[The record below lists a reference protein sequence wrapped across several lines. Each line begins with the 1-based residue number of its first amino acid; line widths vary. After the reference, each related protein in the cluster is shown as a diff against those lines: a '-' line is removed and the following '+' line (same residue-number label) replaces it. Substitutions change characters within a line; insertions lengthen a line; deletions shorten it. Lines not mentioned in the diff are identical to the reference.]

1 MTQNSESMKFAA
13 LTFNNILN
21 LIFPTI
27 FFFFL
32 IFSGRNV
39 LSSEIAINTSLLILL
54 TKSLT
59 ANQRSVAISSGN
71 VRMLDNFISF
81 RIAMLIPILI
91 FGTMAN
97 FYFLSGNKINTI
109 FIFIICA
116 QWINE
121 VSLVKNELSSDKIW
135 NKIFLI
141 INIIFFITIFFSCFY
156 YYDYIFTIL
165 VIYLFHLIIFSI
177 VFLKK
182 NYLLKFFLIKES
194 FFYFFQYIKTNFFL
208 SGFSLNFANLIW
220 RISIVYLIGKANASI
235 FFAIFSI
242 GSFPGTVFNSSFGAT
257 MLKKKISHFYLIIF
271 FLIYIFLLLFFF
283 IVFLFFLSRNLI
295 NFTPQ
300 NIFDT
305 KFLIYILLSTLTGSL
320 IVLFSL
326 YNRQWFIIEY
336 PSVLNGIYKK
346 DIILSTF
353 ICTIPVLLFS
363 IGGMTLL
370 GFSYLAVAIV
380 SYFFYIR

>member
-1 MTQNSESMKFAA
+1 MTKNSENMKFVA

-21 LIFPTI
+21 LLFPTI
-27 FFFFL
+27 FFFIL

-59 ANQRSVAISSGN
+59 ANQRSIAISSGN
-71 VRMLDNFISF
+71 LRMLDNFISF

-97 FYFLSGNKINTI
+97 FYFLSGNRINTI

-165 VIYLFHLIIFSI
+165 AAYLFHIIIFSI

-220 RISIVYLIGKANASI
+220 RISIVYLVGKANASI

-257 MLKKKISHFYLIIF
+257 MLKKKISNFYLIIF
-271 FLIYIFLLLFFF
+271 FFIYIFLLLFFF
-283 IVFLFFLSRNLI
+283 MFLLFFFSRNLI
-295 NFTPQ
+295 NFLPQ
-300 NIFDT
+300 NIFDA
-305 KFLIYILLSTLTGSL
+305 KFLIYIISSTLIGSL
-320 IVLFSL
+320 IILFSL
-326 YNRQWFIIEY
+326 YNRQSFIIEH
-336 PSVLNGIYKK
+336 PSVLNSIYKK

-363 IGGMTLL
+363 IGGIALL

>member
-1 MTQNSESMKFAA
+1 
-13 LTFNNILN
+13 
-21 LIFPTI
+21 
-27 FFFFL
+27 
-32 IFSGRNV
+32 
-39 LSSEIAINTSLLILL
+39 L

-121 VSLVKNELSSDKIW
+121 VSLVKNELSSEKLW
-135 NKIFLI
+135 SKIFLI
-141 INIIFFITIFFSCFY
+141 ININFFITIFFICFY
-156 YYDYIFTIL
+156 FYDYIFFIL
-165 VIYLFHLIIFSI
+165 VAYLFHIIIFSVI
-177 VFLKK
+177 FLKK
-182 NYLLKFFLIKES
+182 NYLLKYFLIKNS
-194 FFYFFQYIKTNFFL
+194 FFYFFQYIKTSFFL

-220 RISIVYLIGKANASI
+220 RISIVYLVGKANASI

-257 MLKKKISHFYLIIF
+257 MLKKKINNFYLIIF
-271 FLIYIFLLLFFF
+271 FLIYIFFLL
-283 IVFLFFLSRNLI
+283 VFLFFLLKNLI
-295 NFTPQ
+295 NFTAQ
-300 NIFDT
+300 NIFDA
-305 KFLIYILLSTLTGSL
+305 KFLTYIISSTLIGSL
-320 IVLFSL
+320 IILFSL
-326 YNRQWFIIEY
+326 YNRQSFINEQPI
-336 PSVLNGIYKK
+336 VLNTIYKK
-346 DIILSTF
+346 DIILSMF
-353 ICTIPVLLFS
+353 ICAIPVLLFS
-363 IGGMTLL
+363 IGGMALL
-370 GFSYLAVAIV
+370 AFSYLVVAIL

>member
-1 MTQNSESMKFAA
+1 MTQNSESMKFAV

-71 VRMLDNFISF
+71 LRVLDNFISL

-165 VIYLFHLIIFSI
+165 VVYLFHLIIFSI

-182 NYLLKFFLIKES
+182 
-194 FFYFFQYIKTNFFL
+194 T
-208 SGFSLNFANLIW
+208 
-220 RISIVYLIGKANASI
+220 
-235 FFAIFSI
+235 
-242 GSFPGTVFNSSFGAT
+242 
-257 MLKKKISHFYLIIF
+257 
-271 FLIYIFLLLFFF
+271 IY
-283 IVFLFFLSRNLI
+283 
-295 NFTPQ
+295 
-300 NIFDT
+300 
-305 KFLIYILLSTLTGSL
+305 
-320 IVLFSL
+320 
-326 YNRQWFIIEY
+326 
-336 PSVLNGIYKK
+336 
-346 DIILSTF
+346 
-353 ICTIPVLLFS
+353 
-363 IGGMTLL
+363 
-370 GFSYLAVAIV
+370 
-380 SYFFYIR
+380 